1 MISSSFSSLVLE
13 KTFTNSRTSRR
24 AKDEDEGLPLVSTVC
39 KTLGGVAR
47 KSNTPKFAAI
57 VPRPLRKLK
66 SLGFGA
72 VLITLAVCGCATKS
86 VRKPGGDEVST
97 AVPAPQPSQ
106 PQAKRPFLVSAFS
119 WLPKFS
125 LRRPKAPQ
133 AQVPRLIG
141 VIKMVDEDDRFVLI
155 DATTFQGAAAGDLL
169 ICIRDQKETA
179 NLRMS
184 NLQNPPF
191 LIADVASGKP
201 APGDRVVKP

>member
-1 MISSSFSSLVLE
+1 MRSRRLPRLKAFALSSSRFQNDQASSEIVWSAP
-13 KTFTNSRTSRR
+13 F
-24 AKDEDEGLPLVSTVC
+24 
-39 KTLGGVAR
+39 AR
-47 KSNTPKFAAI
+47 HAEEWLKSNALRFAAI
-57 VPRPLRKLK
+57 LPRQVRKLK
-66 SLGFGA
+66 GLGFGA
-72 VLITLAVCGCATKS
+72 VFIALAVLGCATKS
-86 VRKPGGDEVST
+86 ARKPAGEEVST
-97 AVPAPQPSQ
+97 TARATQPSQ
-106 PQAKRPFLVSAFS
+106 PQAKRPFLVGAFS

-125 LRRPKAPQ
+125 FRQPKPPQ

-184 NLQNPPF
+184 SLQNPPF
-191 LIADVASGKP
+191 LIADIASGKP